1 MLALAPLIYL
11 LLRAAEV
18 DAETVSRLLL
28 RPRTLQQLWNT
39 VQLTL
44 GVVGL
49 STLIALPLAWLVT
62 RTDIR
67 FPRLITWLAATPLAV
82 PGYVMAHALLGLGGY
97 GGLMDQL
104 FDVIVARPR
113 GFGGAL
119 VALTLYTYPYL
130 FLNLRS
136 ALKGLDPSLEEAAR
150 SLGQNSW
157 SILTRVI
164 LPQLK
169 PAFLAGFLIIALY
182 VLGDFGVV
190 ALMRFETF
198 SFAIYNQYVSAY
210 DRSYAAWL
218 ALIVVVIAVVILLAE
233 GRLMSRARL
242 SRVGKGSARPP
253 SRFRLGRLTPVAWLF
268 VAVSIGGGLILP
280 LLSLLAWLVLV
291 PPPLQLW
298 TSVAESFWLS
308 ARLAIPAAIIA
319 ALWAL
324 PLAGLSTRFQGRFG
338 KVLVRIVHLGYSVPP
353 VALAL
358 AFVMF
363 SIRSAPWLYQ
373 TSAIVVLAYV
383 VSYQAL
389 AIGPIRSG
397 LLQVSPR
404 LEEAAQALGRTPFVA
419 FMRTTLPLIRPNMLA
434 SAALVVMVTMKE
446 LPLTYMLAPSGTNT
460 LAMRVFSR
468 TTEGF
473 MAEAAPYAATIV
485 LFSSLFVGLLIAW
498 EGRRD

>member
-1 MLALAPLIYL
+1 V
-11 LLRAAEV
+11 LRAAEV
-18 DAETVSRLLL
+18 DADTVSRLLL

-44 GVVGL
+44 SVVAL
-49 STLIALPLAWLVT
+49 STVIALPLAWLVT

-67 FPRLITWLAATPLAV
+67 FPRVITWLAATPLAV

-97 GGLMDQL
+97 GGLLDQL
-104 FDVIVARPR
+104 FDLVVARPR
-113 GFGGAL
+113 GFWGAL
-119 VALTLYTYPYL
+119 IALTLYTYPYL

-136 ALKGLDPSLEEAAR
+136 ALRGMDPSLEEAAR
-150 SLGQNSW
+150 SLGQGRW

-164 LPQLK
+164 LPQLR
-169 PAFLAGFLIIALY
+169 PAFLSGFLIIALY

-198 SFAIYNQYVSAY
+198 SFAIYNQYSSAY

-218 ALIVVVIAVVILLAE
+218 ALIVVVIALVILLLE
-233 GRLMSRARL
+233 GRLMNRGQL
-242 SRVGKGSARPP
+242 SRVGRGAIRPP
-253 SRFRLGRLTPVAWLF
+253 LKFPLGRLAPLAWLF
-268 VAVSIGGGLILP
+268 VSVALGGGLILP
-280 LLSLLAWLVLV
+280 LLSLAAWLVLV
-291 PPPLQLW
+291 PPPLELW
-298 TSVAESFWLS
+298 ASVAESFWFS
-308 ARLAIPAAIIA
+308 ARLALPAAIIA

-324 PLAGLSTRFQGRFG
+324 PLAGLSVRFQGRFG
-338 KVLVRIVHLGYSVPP
+338 KLMVRIVHLGYSVPP

-373 TSAIVVLAYV
+373 TSAIVIIAYV
-383 VSYQAL
+383 VAYQAL

-404 LEEAAQALGRTPFVA
+404 LEEAAQSLGRSPFVA
-419 FMRTTLPLIRPNMLA
+419 FLRTTLPLIRPNILA
-434 SAALVVMVTMKE
+434 STALVVMVTMKE

-473 MAEAAPYAATIV
+473 LAEAAPYAVMIV
-485 LFSSLFVGLLIAW
+485 LFSSLFVGLLIAY